1 MTELQAKEKIQK
13 LMAIANCSTANSNEA
28 ATAKNMA
35 AKVAEKNNLM
45 TWFFLTF
52 VSNPSI
58 KPEAAKTVEL
68 KFYTINTEM
77 FKGPIVTILYK
88 TAGNFFPSFA
98 DEVGTKNIK
107 SFSVNCSEDQFK
119 VICKTGSDLTKAFR
133 KYRKDP
139 NKKVPTGSNMTYE
152 FKKYVMDG
160 FYHNL
165 FTSREDADVI
175 NYDLGYKIYHDMY
188 SAKKGGAQ

>member
-52 VSNPSI
+52 VSNPSV
-58 KPEAAKTVEL
+58 KKESAPVKL
-68 KFYTINTEM
+68 FTINTEN
-77 FKGPIVTILYK
+77 FKAPIVNILYDMAFDYFDCWVNRK
-88 TAGNFFPSFA
+88 GN
-98 DEVGTKNIK
+98 KNIR
-107 SFSVNCSEDQFK
+107 SFKIECTKDQYDALLKAGSE
-119 VICKTGSDLTKAFR
+119 LTKAFR

-139 NKKVPTGSNMTYE
+139 NKKVPTGSNMTNR
-152 FKKYVMDG
+152 FNKHIMDG
-160 FYHNL
+160 FYHNP
-165 FTSREDADVI
+165 FIYHEAADVI
-175 NYDLGYKIYHDMY
+175 NYNLGYKIRQDMN
-188 SAKKGGAQ
+188 SAMKGGAQ